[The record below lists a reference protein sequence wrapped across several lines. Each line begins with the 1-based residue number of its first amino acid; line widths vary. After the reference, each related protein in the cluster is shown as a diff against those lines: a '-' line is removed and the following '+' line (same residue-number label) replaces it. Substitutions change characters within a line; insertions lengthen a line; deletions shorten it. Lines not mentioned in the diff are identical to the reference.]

1 MSFTRNL
8 LENGMTS
15 FNCIRGGAGGNGLPK
30 VGGIGGSGGSVI
42 VEASDKVSTYN
53 LYRKY

>member
-1 MSFTRNL
+1 
-8 LENGMTS
+8 MTS
-15 FNCIRGGAGGNGLPK
+15 FNCFRGGAGGNGLPK

-53 LYRKY
+53 LY